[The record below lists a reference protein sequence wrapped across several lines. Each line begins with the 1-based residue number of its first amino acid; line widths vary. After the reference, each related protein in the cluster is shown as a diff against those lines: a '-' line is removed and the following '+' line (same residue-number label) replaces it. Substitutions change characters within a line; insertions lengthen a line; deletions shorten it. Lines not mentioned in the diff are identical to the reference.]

1 MEVDPKHVGS
11 RFRAVSRGF
20 GRARRPL
27 AGRARDV
34 SSGSLARLSL
44 GGSNVPLPKMRRDGL
59 FWLVTTLVGASMI
72 GRTPG
77 ASADIAAR
85 KTPVSEAVRKAQPSV
100 VSISSEKK
108 AASTSRWPFS
118 TEESQRPRVSGMGTG
133 VIVDGRGFIVTNH
146 HVVDKVQ
153 GIEVHLF
160 DGTNLPARVI
170 QSDKEMDLAVLKVDA
185 GRPLPPISIGTSADL
200 MLGETVITIGNA
212 FGYEGTISQG
222 IVSSLKRNV
231 TLSDEQVYRNLIQTD
246 ACINPGNSGGP
257 LINIEGDL
265 VGINVATRS
274 GAQGIGFALP
284 IDDVKKVVT
293 EMMSTRRLGLKWHGL
308 VSGEAFHPEGRRVVL
323 NEVQANSP
331 AEAAGFR
338 PGDHVVRVGDLPV
351 TNSLDIE
358 RALLDAQPGQP
369 TRVLVRRDGK
379 EQEIAIDVRAIGRT
393 TTPTATVDAAA
404 QVWRTLGLK
413 VTPVDS
419 GYVSAA
425 SPQLH
430 GGLYVESVTPDSPGG
445 RASILKGD
453 ILVGMNVGTRHWE
466 TIRPD
471 NVLYI
476 LRQPEVAHSQLLPF
490 YIVRSNSIH
499 QGAMSLADASYASG
513 TISR

>member
-1 MEVDPKHVGS
+1 
-11 RFRAVSRGF
+11 
-20 GRARRPL
+20 
-27 AGRARDV
+27 
-34 SSGSLARLSL
+34 
-44 GGSNVPLPKMRRDGL
+44 VPLPKMRRDGL
-59 FWLVTTLVGASMI
+59 WLAALLAGATLLGP
-72 GRTPG
+72 TPG
-77 ASADIAAR
+77 ASADVMTR
-85 KTPVSEAVRKAQPSV
+85 RTPVSEAVRKAQPSV

-118 TEESQRPRVSGMGTG
+118 SEESQRPRVSGMGTG
-133 VIVDGRGFIVTNH
+133 VIVDGRGFILTNA

-153 GIEVHLF
+153 GIEVHLL

-170 QSDKEMDLAVLKVDA
+170 QADRDMDLAVLKVDA
-185 GRPLPPISIGTSADL
+185 GHPLPPIAIGTSSDL

-212 FGYEGTISQG
+212 FGYENTISQG
-222 IVSSLKRNV
+222 IVSALKRNV

-257 LINIEGDL
+257 LINIDGEL

-284 IDDVKKVVT
+284 IDDVKRVAT
-293 EMMSTRRLGLKWHGL
+293 EMMSTRRLALKWHGL
-308 VSGEAFHPEGRRVVL
+308 VAAESFHPEGRRVVL
-323 NEVQANSP
+323 SEVQSSSP

-338 PGDHVVRVGDLPV
+338 AGDQVVRVGDLAV
-351 TNSLDIE
+351 TNALDIE

-379 EQEIAIDVRAIGRT
+379 DQELPLDVRSLGRS
-393 TTPTATVDAAA
+393 TAPIVNVDAAA
-404 QVWRTLGLK
+404 VVWRTLGLK
-413 VTPVDS
+413 VIPVDS
-419 GYVSAA
+419 AYVSTA

-430 GGLYVESVTPDSPGG
+430 GGLYVESVVPDSPGG
-445 RASILKGD
+445 RASIMKGD
-453 ILVGMNVGTRHWE
+453 ILVGMNVGLKHWE

-476 LRQPEVAHSQLLPF
+476 LRQPEVAHTQILPF

-499 QGAMSLADASYASG
+499 AGTMSLADAGATTA